1 MTTSYQGPAIRP
13 AGMVRLASI
22 YDHVAD
28 GLVRGI
34 YFRLLVF
41 LAPIQSVLL
50 TPVQGSTPA
59 FLLTLA
65 SAAILIVSP
74 DRQYTRILGFYAG
87 FVLIYAIYM
96 ALSLS
101 GYTIDQP
108 DMSRLTVIREVYIY
122 GQLKQ
127 THITQGLYLFTA
139 LLFTFLVYT
148 YYQESFLRYAFYGII
163 FLSLYGFYEFVFFA
177 IFQTNGD
184 FLSNRNFGELGVAAA
199 GAGQG
204 DFATGSQLQTSNL
217 FGAGFMRLKS
227 LTGEPSM
234 YALSVTPFAVYA
246 FGRRWWSI
254 FVVLAASL
262 VLSTSTTG
270 VIGLAIGLVYIQ
282 VRRRPEAIL
291 YVVAAAI
298 TLALLYATADPVR
311 AAFDKLLF
319 NKLDTV
325 SGNTR
330 LQSFFDHAGVPFD
343 GNPVRL
349 LFGLGFGTVR
359 ATDMMSNLLA
369 NIGVIGL
376 LCYAIAV
383 LTPCILLR
391 EAEDRV
397 ALIATLLAIF
407 AMEMLTVSEY
417 AYLPP
422 WFMIALAYARVR
434 EQRRGRVAPAM
445 RQRQAGDLARSWR
458 G

>member
-1 MTTSYQGPAIRP
+1 MASSYRTSLLGPDRSN
-13 AGMVRLASI
+13 RLSI
-22 YDHVAD
+22 YDHVPD
-28 GLVRGI
+28 GFVRSI

-65 SAAILIVSP
+65 AAAILIVNP
-74 DRQYTRILGFYAG
+74 DQKYTKVLGFYAG
-87 FVLIYAIYM
+87 FILLYAIYM

-108 DMSRLTVIREVYIY
+108 DMSRLTVIREIYIF

-139 LLFTFLVYT
+139 LLFAYLVYL
-148 YYQESFLRYAFYGII
+148 YYQESFLKYAFYGII
-163 FLSLYGFYEFVFFA
+163 FLSLYGFYEFIYFA
-177 IFQTNGD
+177 ILHQNGD
-184 FLSNRNFGELGVAAA
+184 FLSNRNFGDLGVAAA

-246 FGRRWWSI
+246 FGRRWWWI
-254 FVVLAASL
+254 FAILVASL

-270 VIGLAIGLVYIQ
+270 VIGLGTGLVYIQ

-298 TLALLYATADPVR
+298 ILGLLYATADPVR

-319 NKLDTV
+319 EKLDTV

-343 GNPVRL
+343 GNPIRF

-369 NIGVIGL
+369 NIGVVGL
-376 LCYAIAV
+376 ILYVIA
-383 LTPCILLR
+383 LLAPCLLLR
-391 EAEDRV
+391 TVEDRI
-397 ALIATLLAIF
+397 ALVATLLSIF
-407 AMEMLTVSEY
+407 MMEMLTVSEY

-434 EQRRGRVAPAM
+434 EQRRGTALPSDRTYAVAGPQGGVY
-445 RQRQAGDLARSWR
+445 R
-458 G
+458 